1 MEATTQTEES
11 PYPPRQVWFPPVLHP
26 SDAGLSAQ
34 YDFCAKDISA
44 SAQLP
49 SQGQENGSMPASTQP
64 HQNSSQT
71 GFHFH
76 LENNNCQNGFN
87 CYQEQNVKISSVK
100 RKLVLSN
107 YLIALRPWSFT
118 VSIIPV
124 ALGSCLAYK
133 FLGVFDVYIFLTT
146 IFTAVCVHAAGNLV
160 NTYFD
165 FMRGIDNKKSDDR
178 TLVDNILSPNDVVT
192 LGALFYISG
201 CVGFLLLN
209 FISSAKME
217 HLALIYFCGLSGSFL
232 YTGGLGLKY
241 IALGDI
247 IIVLTF
253 GPVAVVFSHLSQ
265 TGQLS
270 FVPLIYAIPLALN
283 TEAILHTNNTRDMDS
298 DHQAG
303 VLTLAILLGKT
314 GSYCLFCLLL
324 FVPYLIFLT
333 VGIHY
338 SVWMLLPA
346 VSILLAFPLEKSF
359 RRGHLETLP
368 HEVAKLNLIM
378 GILYIIAVYLAHPKS
393 LPSLTPLV
401 S

>member
-1 MEATTQTEES
+1 MEATTQTEEC
-11 PYPPRQVWFPPVLHP
+11 PYPSRQVWFPLVLYP
-26 SDAGLSAQ
+26 PDAGLSAQ

-44 SAQLP
+44 SAQMP
-49 SQGQENGSMPASTQP
+49 SQGQENDSMPASTQP

-71 GFHFH
+71 GFNFH
-76 LENNNCQNGFN
+76 LENNSCPNGFN
-87 CYQEQNVKISSVK
+87 CCQEQNVKISSVK

-133 FLGVFDVYIFLTT
+133 FLGVFDVYVFLTT

-333 VGIHY
+333 IGIHY
-338 SVWMLLPA
+338 SMWMLLPA

-378 GILYIIAVYLAHPKS
+378 GVLYIIAVYLAHPQS